1 MKTWSIL
8 FAILLNGTTHMTNA
22 DWEPGDGPLLTRWA
36 KEVLPTNVLPEYPRP
51 QMVRE
56 QWLNLNGLWQF
67 AIAQE
72 NEPPPIGKELPEEIL
87 VPFPVESA
95 LSGVMKR
102 AERVWYRRMFNVD
115 DWLSANRHFLLHF
128 GAVDWEATVWINGKE
143 VGTHRGGYDP
153 LAFDI
158 TDALKPSGEQE
169 IVVGVFDPTD
179 NGTQPRGKQVNQP
192 HGIWYTPT
200 TGIWQT
206 VWLEPLPETSIR
218 SLQLTPNVDSG
229 QIDVRATY
237 LGSTRGRNLR
247 AAVVTGDRTVV
258 AAIGSPMAALTL
270 EVPDVRRW
278 SPDDPFL
285 YDLVVQLRQGEQVI
299 DEVRSYFGL
308 RKISLGSDRKG
319 MTRVML
325 NNEPLFQIGVLDQ
338 GFWPD
343 GLYTAPTD
351 AALRYDIEVLKQ
363 LGYNLARKHV
373 KIEPDRWYYWCD
385 KLGLLVWQDMP
396 SGDKYIGGND
406 PDLERSPESAQQFE
420 LELRRLIESRFN
432 HPSIIMWVVFNEGWG
447 QYDTARLTDRVHKLD
462 PTRLVNSASGW
473 TDRGVGSVHDVHAY
487 PGPASPKPERKRA
500 AVLGEFGGLGLPLEG
515 HTWTDKKNW
524 GYRNLT
530 SREELT
536 ERYVQ
541 LIERLRFL
549 IGDPGLCAAVYTQVS
564 DVETECNGLMTYD
577 RAIVKPD
584 VEQLAAAH
592 AKLHLPPPVIKT
604 IVPSSR
610 ERGLEW
616 RYTVEKPGDDWF
628 KADFD
633 DATWAS
639 GLGGFG
645 TEGTPGAV
653 VRTEWKTGEI
663 WLRRSFTLAAEPW
676 ASLQLLVHHDE
687 DVEIYINGV
696 LACAASGYAVSY
708 ELFPP
713 TAEGREA
720 LHTGEN
726 TIAVHCKQTGGGQ
739 YIDVGIVEVIEK

>member
-1 MKTWSIL
+1 MKTLSIL
-8 FAILLNGTTHMTNA
+8 LAILLIGTTPMTNA
-22 DWEPGDGPLLTRWA
+22 DWKPGDGPLLTRWA
-36 KEVLPTNVLPEYPRP
+36 KEVSPTNVLPEYPRP

-72 NEPPPIGKELPEEIL
+72 NEPPPIGKDLPDEIL

-102 AERVWYRRMFNVD
+102 AERLWYRRTFNVD
-115 DWLSANRHFLLHF
+115 DWLKTDRRILLHF
-128 GAVDWEATVWINGKE
+128 DAVDWETTVWVNGKE

-153 LAFDI
+153 FTFDI
-158 TDALKPSGEQE
+158 TDALQPDGEQE
-169 IVVGVFDPTD
+169 IIVGVYDPTD
-179 NGTQPRGKQVNQP
+179 KSTQPRGKQVDNP

-206 VWLEPLPETSIR
+206 VWLEPVPTYRINRLR
-218 SLQLTPNVDSG
+218 LTPDVDGGTVKLEVEMGDAPISG
-229 QIDVRATY
+229 EGIVRATVY
-237 LGSTRGRNLR
+237 DAGKAIAKAAGS
-247 AAVVTGDRTVV
+247 AAAEIELKIDN
-258 AAIGSPMAALTL
+258 PKL
-270 EVPDVRRW
+270 W
-278 SPDDPFL
+278 SPDNPHLYGLKVELPGQDP
-285 YDLVVQLRQGEQVI
+285 DTVT
-299 DEVRSYFGL
+299 SYFGM
-308 RKISLGSDRKG
+308 RKIALGKDDQG
-319 MTRVML
+319 VTRLML
-325 NNEPLFQIGVLDQ
+325 NDQPLFQIGVLDQ

-373 KIEPDRWYYWCD
+373 KIEPARWYYWCD
-385 KLGLLVWQDMP
+385 QLGLLVWQDMP

-406 PDLERSPESAQQFE
+406 PDLERSAESAQQFE
-420 LELRRLIESRFN
+420 LELRRLIASKFN
-432 HPSIIMWVVFNEGWG
+432 HPSIIMWVIFNEGWG
-447 QYDTARLTDRVHKLD
+447 QYDTARLTDWVRKLD
-462 PTRLVNSASGW
+462 PTRLVDSASGW
-473 TDRGVGSVHDVHAY
+473 TDRGVGAVHDVHAY
-487 PGPASPKPERKRA
+487 PGPASPKRGKRRA

-536 ERYVQ
+536 ERYVR

-577 RAIVKPD
+577 RAIVKPG

-592 AKLHLPPPVIKT
+592 ARLHLPPPVIKT
-604 IVPSSR
+604 VVPSSR
-610 ERGLEW
+610 EQGLEW
-616 RYTVEKPGDDWF
+616 RYTVEKPGEDWF
-628 KADFD
+628 RPDFD
-633 DATWAS
+633 DAAWAS

-663 WLRRSFTLAAEPW
+663 WLRRSFTLAAKPST
-676 ASLQLLVHHDE
+676 ALRLLVHHDE
-687 DVEIYINGV
+687 DVEIYINDV
-696 LACAASGYAVSY
+696 LACAATGYTVSY
-708 ELFPP
+708 ELFPSTP
-713 TAEGREA
+713 EGREA
-720 LHTGEN
+720 LRPGEN
-726 TIAVHCKQTGGGQ
+726 TIAVHCKQTAGGQ